1 MTSAVKQVTVRLA
14 AEGGRQVRAE
24 LKGIGADGATA
35 FQRLTSEMEAA
46 NARADRF
53 FRRLR
58 IAAAAGAAAAATAA
72 TAMIRSGLQAVDAQA
87 KLAQSLGTTV
97 ESIQT
102 LERAGELAGI
112 SMSGIEQATK
122 DLTRRLSQAAAGTG
136 PAADAL
142 DRLGLSATTL
152 IALPLDER
160 VGAINAAI
168 EEFVPAAER
177 AAVAGQ
183 LFGEEGSIAMG
194 RIDTATL
201 RQATADM
208 RAFGVVVSEQD
219 AAQIERT
226 NDAISRLGLI
236 WRGLANQLAV
246 AAAPALEAAADAM
259 AALAERSGPV
269 GRAIELVLGNL
280 DRLAATLAAV
290 AGLVAGRFVAGLTA
304 AAFSVRGLA
313 TALAV
318 LRGALIRLPFVA
330 LVIGAQELILRFGRL
345 VEAAGSFSGALDLLR
360 GVAAEVWDRMG
371 IGAQALG
378 ATVAA
383 AWAGIRASVV
393 EGVQASL
400 DAVSRG
406 ASLMINTFQGAFAAV
421 REIWSDLPAV
431 LGDLVITAANAVVRG
446 VERLLNAVIGRVNR
460 FISGINTAL
469 SALPSWA
476 VGDDGLR
483 IGAIDDVSFAGIEN
497 RFAGAAGKAGGA
509 AAEAFTRGF
518 ERDYRIP
525 DLGLS
530 AYAEDARATQTAL
543 RGVADELSAAATGPL
558 ESVQAIR
565 AVLARTSE
573 EAEGAADAV
582 SGIGAAFDAVA
593 GGEDGAAGG
602 AGSGGAAGRAA
613 TAATEA
619 GAAIDA
625 AGERA
630 ASGWDR
636 AREGLDD
643 YATRAMETGRQI
655 GDALVSAFR
664 GAEDALLTLVTKGK
678 VDFRDLANSILE
690 DITRIALRSAVL
702 GPLANWLGGAL
713 GGIGGGLGG

>member
-24 LKGIGADGATA
+24 LKGIGEDGATA
-35 FQRLTSEMEAA
+35 FQRLSSEMEAA

-152 IALPLDER
+152 IALPLDRR

-168 EEFVPAAER
+168 AEFVPVAQR

-183 LFGEEGSIAMG
+183 LFGEEGSIAMS

-246 AAAPALEAAADAM
+246 AAAPALEVVAEAM
-259 AALAERSGPV
+259 AALAARSGPV
-269 GRAIELVLGNL
+269 GRAIASVLDNL

-290 AGLVAGRFVAGLTA
+290 AGLVAGRFVAGLIA

-345 VEAAGSFSGALDLLR
+345 VAAAGNFSGALDLLR

-371 IGAQALG
+371 IGAQA
-378 ATVAA
+378 
-383 AWAGIRASVV
+383 
-393 EGVQASL
+393 
-400 DAVSRG
+400 
-406 ASLMINTFQGAFAAV
+406 
-421 REIWSDLPAV
+421 
-431 LGDLVITAANAVVRG
+431 
-446 VERLLNAVIGRVNR
+446 
-460 FISGINTAL
+460 
-469 SALPSWA
+469 
-476 VGDDGLR
+476 
-483 IGAIDDVSFAGIEN
+483 
-497 RFAGAAGKAGGA
+497 
-509 AAEAFTRGF
+509 
-518 ERDYRIP
+518 
-525 DLGLS
+525 
-530 AYAEDARATQTAL
+530 
-543 RGVADELSAAATGPL
+543 
-558 ESVQAIR
+558 
-565 AVLARTSE
+565 
-573 EAEGAADAV
+573 
-582 SGIGAAFDAVA
+582 
-593 GGEDGAAGG
+593 
-602 AGSGGAAGRAA
+602 
-613 TAATEA
+613 
-619 GAAIDA
+619 
-625 AGERA
+625 
-630 ASGWDR
+630 
-636 AREGLDD
+636 
-643 YATRAMETGRQI
+643 
-655 GDALVSAFR
+655 
-664 GAEDALLTLVTKGK
+664 
-678 VDFRDLANSILE
+678 
-690 DITRIALRSAVL
+690 
-702 GPLANWLGGAL
+702 
-713 GGIGGGLGG
+713 